1 MIRYKNSH
9 YIKVYPLLSA
19 TINNK
24 TYNYP
29 IIYATFCH
37 KYFVCINI
45 LYTFAT

>member
-19 TINNK
+19 TINDK
-24 TYNYP
+24 KYNYP
-29 IIYATFCH
+29 IIYITFCH
-37 KYFVCINI
+37 KYFVGTNI

>member
-1 MIRYKNSH
+1 MICYKNSH
-9 YIKVYPLLSA
+9 YIKVYLMLST

-24 TYNYP
+24 RYNYP
-29 IIYATFCH
+29 IIYTIFCH